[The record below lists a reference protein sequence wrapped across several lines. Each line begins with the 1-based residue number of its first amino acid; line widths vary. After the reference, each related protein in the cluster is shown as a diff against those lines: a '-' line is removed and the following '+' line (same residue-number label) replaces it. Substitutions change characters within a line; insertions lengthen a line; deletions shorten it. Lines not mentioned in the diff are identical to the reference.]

1 LPSPLHAVLE
11 RLFDDAGLFP
21 PLSRPMAEALRDHA
35 EALAGPYGRVVGPFL
50 CPATRL
56 AELDALVASGL
67 PRPPA
72 VGVVGYDTFGGWRPV
87 YATPGL
93 VHVEAPQSA
102 RVPPPPGRVRRY
114 VEIAAHADL
123 DRALDAVAPGDG
135 VKVRGTG
142 PVSSSAPG
150 IDWLVRLLVGCEA
163 RRLVLKAGGGFDH
176 PYRSTGAGGARH
188 GFVNLLAAAGLA
200 RSRRAG
206 HEVAAALATGE
217 DRAADLLPLVS
228 GSRELLA
235 SVSVSSLDRTLHELS
250 VRDLL

>member
-1 LPSPLHAVLE
+1 MPSPLHAVLE
-11 RLFDDAGLFP
+11 RLFDDAELFP
-21 PLSRPMAEALRDHA
+21 PRSRPMADALRDHA
-35 EALAGPYGRVVGPFL
+35 EALAGPHGRVVGPFL

-114 VEIAAHADL
+114 VEIAAGADL

-135 VKVRGTG
+135 VKVRGAG
-142 PVSSSAPG
+142 PGGSPAAG
-150 IDWLVRLLVGCEA
+150 IDWLTRLLVGCEA
-163 RRLVLKAGGGFDH
+163 RRLVVKAGGGFDQ
-176 PYRSTGAGGARH
+176 PYRTNDDGIVRH
-188 GFVNLLAAAGLA
+188 GFVNLLAASGLA
-200 RSRRAG
+200 RSRRPASQ
-206 HEVAAALATGE
+206 VAAALATGE

-228 GSRELLA
+228 GCRELLA
-235 SVSVSSLDRTLHELS
+235 SVSVPSLAQALHALAA
-250 VRDLL
+250 RDLL